1 MPVIKSGKYWHIGS
15 GKARYK
21 SKASAESA
29 YKGYLY
35 SKYHGKKGGK

>member
-1 MPVIKSGKYWHIGS
+1 MPVLKRGKYWHIGS

-21 SKASAESA
+21 SRASAERA

-35 SKYHGKKGGK
+35 SKYGRKK